1 MKNTLLAFVLS
12 IGFQAAAIGA
22 SGVSVHVTD
31 PQQMPIAVA
40 VVTLTSRSTEHWTAT
55 TDAAGVCAFSVTA
68 TGQYFV
74 EASAAG
80 FDPAAPRTINLLP
93 GSPAEVSITL
103 GIAAVR
109 SSVVVTASGTPQSAD
124 EVSKSLTV
132 VDSDTTTLRVD
143 RSVGEALVDVPGIR
157 VQQLGGPLSTTYFKI
172 RGLRNT
178 DTAVLV
184 DGLRLRDAAGTQAD
198 ASGVLQDLV
207 LTDTARIEVLRG
219 TGSSLYGTDATGG
232 VVNIVTE
239 AGGGRTRGSVAADGG
254 ALGSVR
260 GTAHLAGGVFQ
271 DRVQY
276 SLGLT
281 HWNVTRGVDN
291 DSPARNTSVQG
302 QVTVRLSSIAW
313 ISARIYAGDTFGF
326 VRISPRSVGTLP
338 STGIVDAVA
347 LPLSQEHL
355 YESGTPISKLT
366 IGSATFLP
374 AAFDPDSTRAGSFFT
389 GALRFTAQPSPRI
402 GFTAQ
407 YQDLHTTRDYGNG
420 PAGPGSQ
427 PAGNSLSQ
435 YIGRIQTAN
444 ARMDAALGRNHRFD
458 AGYEFEDEDFRN
470 GLQPPPPTPNFHS
483 DISQRSNAIF
493 AQDQILL
500 ADGRLQFAAG
510 YRAQFF
516 SLSQPSF
523 QPTAGSPFAG
533 QAFAAPPTAQTGDL
547 SAAYTFRRSSTKV
560 RTHAGR
566 GYRAPSLYERFG
578 TFFSGTSYTLYGDP
592 GLRPDRSSSID
603 GGIDQR
609 FWNSRVQISAT
620 YFYTRLNSVII
631 FDSSGVIN
639 QFTDPLGRNGG
650 YRNTGGGLARGVE
663 FRSDIAAMRSLQLT
677 TAYTYTDGRQATP
690 LAAGVWQTYEIPRHQ
705 YSTFATERFTSRL
718 TAYFGYAGSSSYLDP
733 VSSRAFRFPGPSRAQ
748 TAVSYR
754 RPFHEFSAV
763 RLYVKADNL
772 FNQAYFENGYR
783 TPGIGVTAGTQW
795 EF

>member
-1 MKNTLLAFVLS
+1 MKNTLFAFVVT
-12 IGFQAAAIGA
+12 IGFQVGAIGA
-22 SGVSVHVTD
+22 AGVSVHVTD
-31 PQQMPIAVA
+31 PQQKPIAGA

-55 TDAAGVCAFSVTA
+55 TDTAGACAFSVTA
-68 TGQYFV
+68 AGEYFV
-74 EASAAG
+74 EASAPG
-80 FDPAAPRTINLLP
+80 FDPAAPRTLSVQP
-93 GSPAEVSITL
+93 GAPSELSIAL

-109 SSVVVTASGTPQSAD
+109 STVIVTASGTPQSAD
-124 EVSKSLTV
+124 EVSKSLSV
-132 VDSDTTTLRVD
+132 VDSETTTLRVD

-157 VQQLGGPLSTTYFKI
+157 IQQLGGPLSTTYFKV

-207 LTDTARIEVLRG
+207 LTDTTRIEVLRG

-232 VVNIVTE
+232 VVNIVTDG
-239 AGGGRTRGSVAADGG
+239 GGGRTRGSVAIDGG
-254 ALGSVR
+254 ALGSAR
-260 GTAHLAGGVFQ
+260 GTGHLAGGLLH

-276 SLGLT
+276 SLGAT
-281 HWNVTRGVDN
+281 HWNVTRGVDG
-291 DSPARNTSVQG
+291 DSPARNTSGQG
-302 QVTVRLSSIAW
+302 QVTVRLSSIIW

-326 VRISPRSVGTLP
+326 VRISPRAVGTLP

-347 LPLSQEHL
+347 LPSSQEHL
-355 YESGTPISKLT
+355 YESGTPISKLAL
-366 IGSATFLP
+366 GSSTFLP
-374 AAFDPDSTRAGSFFT
+374 AAFDPDSTRAGNFFT
-389 GALRFTAQPSPRI
+389 GALRFTAQPSSLL

-435 YIGRIQTAN
+435 YEGRIQTAN
-444 ARMDAALGRNHRFD
+444 ARMDAALGRNHHFD

-470 GLQPPPPTPNFHS
+470 GLQPPPPTPIFYS

-493 AQDQILL
+493 AQDQIRL

-516 SLSQPSF
+516 SLSQRLF
-523 QPTAGSPFAG
+523 QPAAGSPFAG
-533 QAFAAPPTAQTGDL
+533 KSFAAPPIAQTGDL
-547 SAAYTFRRSSTKV
+547 SAAYTFRRSGTKV
-560 RTHAGR
+560 RAHAGR

-609 FWNSRVQISAT
+609 LWNSRVQLSAT
-620 YFYTRLNSVII
+620 YFYTRLNEVII

-650 YRNTGGGLARGVE
+650 YRNTGGGLARGME
-663 FRSDIAAMRSLQLT
+663 FRSDLAATRSLQLSA
-677 TAYTYTDGRQATP
+677 AYTYTDARQATP
-690 LAAGVWQTYEIPRHQ
+690 LVAGVWQTYETPRHQ
-705 YSTFATERFTSRL
+705 YSAFATERFTSRL
-718 TAYFGYAGSSSYLDP
+718 TAYFGYAGSTSYLDP

-754 RPFHEFSAV
+754 RPLREFSAV
-763 RLYVKADNL
+763 RFYVKADNL
-772 FNQAYFENGYR
+772 FNRTYFENGYR